1 VHGARGNNPDQLA
14 VAAQRETNVKQ
25 PSRIGLSE
33 SMQPDLIRTM
43 SDIRYDQ
50 QRFVKEN
57 LLGFC
62 LAHRML
68 VDAFAAVTCP
78 RPEERAE
85 LASSQGVLR
94 RYSICSKTAKR
105 SRTSSSSSIEAAPA
119 ILTYRFSQ
127 DRLWT

>member
-1 VHGARGNNPDQLA
+1 MHGARGNNPDQLA

-68 VDAFAAVTCP
+68 VDALRLLPARDP
-78 RPEERAE
+78 RSPP
-85 LASSQGVLR
+85 S
-94 RYSICSKTAKR
+94 
-105 SRTSSSSSIEAAPA
+105 
-119 ILTYRFSQ
+119 
-127 DRLWT
+127 